1 MRHTEST
8 TTNRPWKSRRFLSLR
23 KSWTNSGISQPS
35 RKTSEDQ
42 LRPNSASGSSLWR
55 CLSELWCQRK
65 FQLWFRKSG
74 GFRNFKLSPE
84 QTSLSVRNYLSTW
97 AFGRKMKQVY
107 RCKNKDELLHR
118 QQLLFLI
125 YFFSL
130 SFYIWSPAETSDQH
144 LFLYPVGKL
153 NHSQLFEPHHPWR
166 MTSQTSDNWG
176 VCWSEG
182 RRITF
187 FHSHRPAAPSW
198 IFITHL
204 IIPEQNTL
212 KSWRQTRLRWNPRW
226 DFLPIYMTNDF
237 KLFSIWQT
245 HCVHGGRGR
254 GQGRGGNLCRK
265 PAEWG
270 GPHLNADVPWRPPL
284 MSPGTSINHVC
295 KVGSCS
301 TTGFVLRIIHR

>member
-1 MRHTEST
+1 
-8 TTNRPWKSRRFLSLR
+8 
-23 KSWTNSGISQPS
+23 
-35 RKTSEDQ
+35 
-42 LRPNSASGSSLWR
+42 
-55 CLSELWCQRK
+55 
-65 FQLWFRKSG
+65 
-74 GFRNFKLSPE
+74 
-84 QTSLSVRNYLSTW
+84 
-97 AFGRKMKQVY
+97 
-107 RCKNKDELLHR
+107 
-118 QQLLFLI
+118 
-125 YFFSL
+125 
-130 SFYIWSPAETSDQH
+130 
-144 LFLYPVGKL
+144 
-153 NHSQLFEPHHPWR
+153 
-166 MTSQTSDNWG
+166 MTSQTSNNWE

-198 IFITHL
+198 IFITHC
-204 IIPEQNTL
+204 IIPEQNML